1 MAAQKKYSTRAAVE
15 AAKRQLFG
23 HKLMRRQLLL
33 SNKKKKINY
42 NFKTYMFFMLE
53 TLGLKYAVHY

>member
-1 MAAQKKYSTRAAVE
+1 MGAQKKYSTRAAVE

-33 SNKKKKINY
+33 SNKKKKN
-42 NFKTYMFFMLE
+42 
-53 TLGLKYAVHY
+53 

>member
-1 MAAQKKYSTRAAVE
+1 MGAQKKYSTRAAVE

-33 SNKKKKINY
+33 SNKNKKKLIII
-42 NFKTYMFFMLE
+42 
-53 TLGLKYAVHY
+53 LKRTCSSCWKRLD